1 MSSAYQITTHLTN
14 RPTND
19 LLMPL
24 SLQDQLKKSG
34 LIDDKKAKQLERAK
48 KKQEKLAR
56 KTKNPEVDQHKL
68 ELGRVKSEK
77 IAKDRQL
84 NLEKNKQAEKHAVL
98 AQIKQLIEMNI
109 ITKDGEQKFSFT
121 DAKVIKHIYVSQTQ
135 IDQLSRGTLAIV
147 TQKDGQKNNHVLVPM
162 GVAKKI
168 EQRDAEVVVFMAQQ
182 DSIAEEDDPYADF
195 QIPDD
200 LTW

>member
-1 MSSAYQITTHLTN
+1 MSV
-14 RPTND
+14 
-19 LLMPL
+19 

-34 LIDDKKAKQLERAK
+34 LIDEKKAKQLKRAK
-48 KKQEKLAR
+48 NKQEKLAR
-56 KTKNPEVDQHKL
+56 KTKNPAVDQHKL
-68 ELGRVKSEK
+68 EQDRAKSEK

-84 NLEKNKQAEKHAVL
+84 NMEKNKQAEIHAVV

-109 ITKDGEQKFSFT
+109 VAKNGDQKFSFT
-121 DAKVIKHIYVSQTQ
+121 DANIIRHIYVGQTQ
-135 IDQLSRGTLAIV
+135 IEQLSRGALTIV
-147 TQKDGQKNNHVLVPM
+147 IQKQGQKQNHVLVPM

-168 EQRDAEVVVFMAQQ
+168 EQRDAKVVVFKAEQNT
-182 DSIAEEDDPYADF
+182 IGEEDDPYADF

>member
-1 MSSAYQITTHLTN
+1 MSV
-14 RPTND
+14 
-19 LLMPL
+19 

-34 LIDDKKAKQLERAK
+34 LVNEKKAKQLKRAK
-48 KKQEKLAR
+48 NKQEKLAR
-56 KTKNPEVDQHKL
+56 KTKNPAVDQHKL
-68 ELGRVKSEK
+68 ELDREKSEK

-84 NLEKNKQAEKHAVL
+84 NLEKNKQAEKHAVV

-109 ITKDGEQKFSFT
+109 VAKDGEQKFSFT
-121 DAKVIKHIYVSQTQ
+121 DANVIKHIYVSQTQ

-147 TQKDGQKNNHVLVPM
+147 TQKDGQKNNHVVVPM

-168 EQRDAEVVVFMAQQ
+168 EQRDPKVVVFKAQQ
-182 DSIAEEDDPYADF
+182 NTIVEEDDPYADF

-200 LTW
+200 MTW

>member
-1 MSSAYQITTHLTN
+1 MSSDSLTTSHSAN
-14 RPTND
+14 Y
-19 LLMPL
+19 LLMSV

-34 LIDDKKAKQLERAK
+34 LIDDKKAKQLKRAK
-48 KKQEKLAR
+48 NKQEKLAR
-56 KTKNPEVDQHKL
+56 KTKKPVVDQHKL
-68 ELGRVKSEK
+68 ELDRAKSEK

-84 NLEKNKQAEKHAVL
+84 NLEKNKQAEKHAVV

-109 ITKDGEQKFSFT
+109 VAKDGDQKFSFT
-121 DAKVIKHIYVSQTQ
+121 DANIIKHIYVSQTQ

-147 TQKDGQKNNHVLVPM
+147 TQKDGQKHSHVLVPM

-168 EQRDAEVVVFMAQQ
+168 EQRDATVVVFTAQQ
-182 DSIAEEDDPYADF
+182 NTIGEEDDPYADF